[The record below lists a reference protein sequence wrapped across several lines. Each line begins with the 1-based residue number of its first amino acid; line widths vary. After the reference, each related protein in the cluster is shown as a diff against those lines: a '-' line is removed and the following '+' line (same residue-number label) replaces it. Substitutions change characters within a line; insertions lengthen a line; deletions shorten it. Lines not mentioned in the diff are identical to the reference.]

1 MENDNIINN
10 KKIIKNNE
18 EQNEQKD
25 DIIYLKKLSLLDFLL
40 ISNVE
45 KIKRKKVI

>member
-25 DIIYLKKLSLLDFLL
+25 DIIYLKKLIKLCVNILLLKPFY
-40 ISNVE
+40 I
-45 KIKRKKVI
+45 IK